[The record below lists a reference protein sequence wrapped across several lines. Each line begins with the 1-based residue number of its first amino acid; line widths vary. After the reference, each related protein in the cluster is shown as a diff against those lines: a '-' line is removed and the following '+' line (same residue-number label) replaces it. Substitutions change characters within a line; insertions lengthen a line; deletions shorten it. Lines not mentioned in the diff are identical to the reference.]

1 MSLKER
7 IYNWGYEN
15 DGTPKSVLIIN
26 ENTPGPSKI
35 AALAKWY
42 MEAVDPK
49 KAPHKHVCDETVCF
63 VGSDWEH
70 PEKLN
75 GKARVY
81 INGERFDNDRSFM
94 IYAPK
99 NVIHCPFIFDE
110 VDRPIIHPAVPIMV
124 RANTERYPE
133 DLENYDYNGNGQHHY
148 TANFITSFAWKDYV
162 PMDGEKPVLCVDDSI
177 IPCAFWQKIVWYTKA
192 LEQSIVEDHVAEHDE
207 MLMFIGADSAH
218 VDELNASVTVTVDGE
233 TETLTKAFFLYVPKG
248 SRVEAVRINSMST
261 PFLFSYAIDTQDNR
275 PL

>member
-1 MSLKER
+1 MRLSEC
-7 IYNWGYEN
+7 IYKWGYLE
-15 DGTPKSVLIIN
+15 DGTPKSVLILN
-26 ENTPGPSKI
+26 ENTPGPTTI

-42 MEAVDPK
+42 MEAVDPQ
-49 KAPHKHVCDETVCF
+49 KAPHKHLCDETVCF

-110 VDRPIIHPAVPIMV
+110 IEKPLIHPAVPIMIK
-124 RANTERYPE
+124 ANTERFPE
-133 DLENYDYNGNGQHHY
+133 DLEGYDYNGNGQHHY
-148 TANFITSFAWKDYV
+148 AGNFITSFAWKDYV
-162 PMDGEKPVLCVDDSI
+162 PLDGEKPVLCVDDTVL
-177 IPCAFWQKIVWYTKA
+177 PGAFWQKIVWYTKA
-192 LEQSIVEDHVAEHDE
+192 LDQSIVEPHTAEHDE
-207 MLMFIGADSAH
+207 MLMFIGSDPEK
-218 VDELNASVTVTVDGE
+218 VDELNAAVTVRVNGE
-233 TETLTKAFFLYVPKG
+233 TETLTKSFFLFVPKG
-248 SRVEAVRINSMST
+248 SAVESVTIDSMER
-261 PFLFSYAIDTQDNR
+261 PFIFSYAIDTQDNK